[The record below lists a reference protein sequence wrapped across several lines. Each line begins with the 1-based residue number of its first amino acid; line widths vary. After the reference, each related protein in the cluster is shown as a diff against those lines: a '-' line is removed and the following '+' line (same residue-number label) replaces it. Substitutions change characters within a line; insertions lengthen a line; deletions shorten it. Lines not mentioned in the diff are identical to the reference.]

1 MTKALTKTAGAAFS
15 LRAAFKM
22 KWIFLSILLIAPESF
37 AKTAYVDMALAVK
50 STREGARVTSRLEKE
65 LANAR
70 KSTKA
75 IENQLK
81 KEKEKL
87 DKDMPLLSEQK
98 RAERIQLFQKKVLES
113 QQQVEEKK
121 AALQQKEEALM
132 SPVVEKLKKIIAETA
147 AKEGYTVVL
156 AKTKDTLWV
165 SPSID
170 ITKKVS
176 ARFNKK
182 K

>member
-1 MTKALTKTAGAAFS
+1 
-15 LRAAFKM
+15 
-22 KWIFLSILLIAPESF
+22 
-37 AKTAYVDMALAVK
+37 MASAVK
-50 STREGARVTSRLEKE
+50 NTREGARVTSRLEKE
-65 LANAR
+65 LAAAR

-81 KEKEKL
+81 REKEKL

-113 QQQVEEKK
+113 QQKVEEKK
-121 AALQQKEEALM
+121 AALQKKEEALM
-132 SPVVEKLKKIIAETA
+132 SPVMEKMKKAIAETA
-147 AKEGYTVVL
+147 LKEGWTVVL